1 MNYIY
6 FNNTTILFCSIMF
19 YTPGTIVLKVGRSIF
34 LENVVVL
41 AMKNMFSGVKK
52 PL

>member
-1 MNYIY
+1 
-6 FNNTTILFCSIMF
+6 MF
-19 YTPGTIVLKVGRSIF
+19 YTPRTIVLKVGRSIF

-52 PL
+52 PLWSVGRNKIAYRTKE